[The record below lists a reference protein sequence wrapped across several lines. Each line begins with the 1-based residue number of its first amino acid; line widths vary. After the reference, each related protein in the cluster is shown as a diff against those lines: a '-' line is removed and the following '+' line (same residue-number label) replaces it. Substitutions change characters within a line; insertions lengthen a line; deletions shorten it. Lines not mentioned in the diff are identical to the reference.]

1 MFEEKCLEDQLNQLD
16 SNTESF
22 SFELDETTFLTIP
35 LKKSIPSTQSVESLP
50 LIQNT
55 PISTPTSIV
64 QSNIPVRSDIS
75 FTGVKSGKKYAIVGC
90 FSEANNAKK
99 YIEELNKKGFKAT
112 FLDYNK
118 GLYRISIDESLS
130 IDSLQSTIQ
139 KASSLGYSTWI
150 LK

>member
-1 MFEEKCLEDQLNQLD
+1 
-16 SNTESF
+16 
-22 SFELDETTFLTIP
+22 LDETTFLTIP
-35 LKKSIPSTQSVESLP
+35 LRKSISLNQQVVSIPSIENPS
-50 LIQNT
+50 
-55 PISTPTSIV
+55 ISTPSNIV
-64 QSNIPVRSDIS
+64 QSSTPVRSDIS

>member
-1 MFEEKCLEDQLNQLD
+1 
-16 SNTESF
+16 
-22 SFELDETTFLTIP
+22 LDETTFLTIP